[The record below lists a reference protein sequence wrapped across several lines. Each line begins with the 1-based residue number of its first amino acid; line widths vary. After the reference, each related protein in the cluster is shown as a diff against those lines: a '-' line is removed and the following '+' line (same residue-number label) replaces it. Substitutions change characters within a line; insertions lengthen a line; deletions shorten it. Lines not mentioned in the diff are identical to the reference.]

1 MNVLI
6 KAIKIVNLLKKNRK
20 LIVLFVLFMLLE
32 LSGWQMSYADDLN
45 IKEYQVKAVFWYNF
59 TKFTTWPQSVLASGQ
74 SPLRMCILGDDPFR
88 GEMELAVK
96 SATSQEHP
104 IEIKYIKTLG
114 TVKDCHTLFISR
126 SEHEHLPSILSQ
138 LKQAPILTV
147 SDIKDFA
154 KQGGMIE
161 FYHEENKVRFMVELN
176 VLLGSGLKAHAQL
189 LKISKIVQRT
199 Q

>member
-6 KAIKIVNLLKKNRK
+6 GAMKIVNLLKKNRR
-20 LIVLFVLFMLLE
+20 LLVLFILLE
-32 LSGWQMSYADDLN
+32 LSSWQVSYADDLN

-59 TKFTTWPQSVLASGQ
+59 TKFTTWPQSVLANGQ
-74 SPLRMCILGDDPFR
+74 SPLRMCILGEDPFR

-104 IEIKYIKTLG
+104 IEIKQIKTLD

-126 SEHEHLPSILSQ
+126 SEHEQLSSILNQ

-161 FYHEENKVRFMVELN
+161 FYHEENKVRFMIELN
-176 VLLGSGLKAHAQL
+176 VLLGTGLKAHAQL